1 MMTKDQLNLIAK
13 GMGEPLGDVIVAF
26 LAIVQ
31 ALKSQPSFDRALFD
45 AEIRRTLKNT
55 ELQSLSKKILESI
68 LDQ

>member
-1 MMTKDQLNLIAK
+1 MTKDQLNLIAK

-45 AEIRRTLKNT
+45 AEIKRALKNT
-55 ELQSLSKKILESI
+55 ELQSLSKKILESV